1 MRTYTYINHKGIKKQ
16 LNVGDKTKDGK
27 YPTSLYAV
35 REGIPCECCGTNV
48 MSEEELEKYIK
59 HYKASPTGAESEE

>member
-1 MRTYTYINHKGIKKQ
+1 MRTYTYINHIGIKKQ

-35 REGIPCECCGTNV
+35 REGIPCECCGTKI

-59 HYKASPTGAESEE
+59 HYKASPTGEEE